1 MQPVSGAPQ
10 KPLAAES
17 YGYNTYISEKVC
29 VFLHSTLD
37 SRSVYSVLSLISF
50 LTQDS
55 ISSLHVHTITLQVER
70 SFQAHVGM
78 ESSK

>member
-17 YGYNTYISEKVC
+17 YGYNTYISEEVC

-37 SRSVYSVLSLISF
+37 SVYSVLSLISF

-55 ISSLHVHTITLQVER
+55 ISSLHVHTITLQVE
-70 SFQAHVGM
+70 SFQAHVAM